1 MKKLFLFSLLGA
13 FVLVIAASLSAQS
26 NGCPV
31 RANIPFDFDAGST
44 QFSAGEYDVSA
55 IDSQGALAIVGRDS
69 ESALVNSRRAQ
80 SSSPS
85 ASTKLI
91 FHQYGGSYF
100 LYQIWVE
107 GESSGRELPKTKLEK
122 ELASNATASPV
133 VIMAQK

>member
-44 QFSAGEYDVSA
+44 HFSAGEYDVSA

-85 ASTKLI
+85 ARTKLI

-122 ELASNATASPV
+122 ELVSNATASPI

>member
-1 MKKLFLFSLLGA
+1 MKKLWLFSLLGA
-13 FVLVIAASLSAQS
+13 FVLVIAASLSAQT
-26 NGCPV
+26 NGSPV
-31 RANIPFDFDAGST
+31 KANIPFDFDAGSKH
-44 QFSAGEYDVSA
+44 FPAGEYTVSA
-55 IDSQGALAIVGRDS
+55 INPLGGLAIVGRDS

-107 GESSGRELPKTKLEK
+107 GENSGRELPKTKLEK

-133 VIMAQK
+133 VIMARR

>member
-1 MKKLFLFSLLGA
+1 
-13 FVLVIAASLSAQS
+13 
-26 NGCPV
+26 
-31 RANIPFDFDAGST
+31 
-44 QFSAGEYDVSA
+44 
-55 IDSQGALAIVGRDS
+55 
-69 ESALVNSRRAQ
+69 VNSRRAQ

>member
-1 MKKLFLFSLLGA
+1 MKKLFLFSLLAA

-44 QFSAGEYDVSA
+44 HFSAGEYDVSA

-85 ASTKLI
+85 ARTKLI

-100 LYQIWVE
+100 LYQIWLE

>member
-1 MKKLFLFSLLGA
+1 MKKLFLFSLLAA

-44 QFSAGEYDVSA
+44 HFSAGEYDVSA

-85 ASTKLI
+85 ARTKLI

>member
-44 QFSAGEYDVSA
+44 HFSAGEYDVSA

-80 SSSPS
+80 SSSP
-85 ASTKLI
+85 AAGTKLI

-122 ELASNATASPV
+122 ELVSNATASPV

>member
-1 MKKLFLFSLLGA
+1 MKKLFLFSLLAA

-44 QFSAGEYDVSA
+44 HFSAGEYDVSA
-55 IDSQGALAIVGRDS
+55 IDSQGALAILGRNS
-69 ESALVNSRRAQ
+69 KSALVNSRRAQ

-100 LYQIWVE
+100 LYQIWVA

>member
-1 MKKLFLFSLLGA
+1 MKKLLLFSLLGA

-26 NGCPV
+26 NGCPIK
-31 RANIPFDFDAGST
+31 ANIPFDFDAGST
-44 QFSAGEYDVSA
+44 HFSAGEYDVSA
-55 IDSQGALAIVGRDS
+55 INFQGALAIVGRNS
-69 ESALVNSRRAQ
+69 QSALVNSRRAQ

-85 ASTKLI
+85 ATTKLV

-133 VIMAQK
+133 VIMARK

>member
-1 MKKLFLFSLLGA
+1 MKKLFLFSLLAA

-31 RANIPFDFDAGST
+31 KANIPFDFDAGST
-44 QFSAGEYDVSA
+44 HFSAGEYGVSA
-55 IDSQGALAIVGRDS
+55 IDSQGALAIVGRNS

>member
-1 MKKLFLFSLLGA
+1 MKKLFLFSLLAA

-44 QFSAGEYDVSA
+44 HFSAGEYDVSA

-122 ELASNATASPV
+122 ELVSNATASPI

>member
-44 QFSAGEYDVSA
+44 HFSAGEYDVSA

-85 ASTKLI
+85 ARTKLI

-100 LYQIWVE
+100 LYQIWLE

-122 ELASNATASPV
+122 ELVSNATASPV

>member
-44 QFSAGEYDVSA
+44 HFSAGEYDVSA

-85 ASTKLI
+85 ARTKLI

-122 ELASNATASPV
+122 ELVSNATASPV

>member
-44 QFSAGEYDVSA
+44 HFSAGEYDVSA
-55 IDSQGALAIVGRDS
+55 IDSQGALAILGRNS

-85 ASTKLI
+85 ARTKLI

-100 LYQIWVE
+100 LYQIWVQ
-107 GESSGRELPKTKLEK
+107 GEKSGRQMPMTRVEK
-122 ELASNATASPV
+122 ELASNAIASPAV
-133 VIMAQK
+133 VVAQK

>member
-1 MKKLFLFSLLGA
+1 MKKLLLFSLLGA

-26 NGCPV
+26 NGCPIK
-31 RANIPFDFDAGST
+31 ANIPFDFDAGST
-44 QFSAGEYDVSA
+44 HFSAGEYDVSA
-55 IDSQGALAIVGRDS
+55 INFQGALAIVGRNS
-69 ESALVNSRRAQ
+69 QSALVNSRRAQ

-85 ASTKLI
+85 ATTKLV

-122 ELASNATASPV
+122 EMASNATASPV
-133 VIMAQK
+133 VIMARK

>member
-1 MKKLFLFSLLGA
+1 MKKLFLFSPLGA

-44 QFSAGEYDVSA
+44 HFSAGEYDVSA

-85 ASTKLI
+85 ARTKLI

-122 ELASNATASPV
+122 ELVSNATASPI

>member
-1 MKKLFLFSLLGA
+1 MKKQRLFSLLA
-13 FVLVIAASLSAQS
+13 AVVLITAGSLSAQT
-26 NGCPV
+26 NGSPV
-31 RANIPFDFDAGST
+31 KANIPFDFDAGSKH
-44 QFSAGEYDVSA
+44 FSAGEYQVSA
-55 IDSQGALAIVGRDS
+55 INPQGALAIVGRDS

-107 GESSGRELPKTKLEK
+107 GENSGRELPKTKLEK

-133 VIMAQK
+133 VIMAQR